1 MVRAMRAANPR
12 CIIVILTGYPPL
24 NSAIEKIHHN
34 VDEYITKPANAEASL
49 AILAD
54 RLGVRKQE
62 DGKELIKLAGR
73 ADT

>member
-1 MVRAMRAANPR
+1 VA
-12 CIIVILTGYPPL
+12 
-24 NSAIEKIHHN
+24 
-34 VDEYITKPANAEASL
+34 EYITKPPNAEASL

-62 DGKELIKLAGR
+62 DGKDLIKLAGR

>member
-1 MVRAMRAANPR
+1 
-12 CIIVILTGYPPL
+12 
-24 NSAIEKIHHN
+24 

-62 DGKELIKLAGR
+62 EGKELIKLAGR